1 MSRVRLA
8 VVLVLPLLLAFV
20 GAARPAAAEKS
31 AADLLPPSTLA
42 YVEISDPKAVL
53 STTLDNPLRQ
63 QLEDS
68 SAFRDAMDK
77 PNAKKL
83 KQVVKLI
90 EDRAGVQWRPALEQI
105 SGGGIALAFEPL
117 TQGVVVLVKPEDMK
131 TAEAVRDALISM
143 AEDDAKKHGKPDP
156 VTTKAYRGLKAWHVN
171 EAIVADLG
179 PWVMISNKKGLAQRV
194 ADNFLDGGDALAGDE
209 DFGAARRLAAGPGT
223 PPSAWA
229 FVRLAPIRLFAKSQ
243 QPWLDPASK
252 SDNPGIEFVLGGLI
266 PVAQNAPYATASLW
280 AGHGGIKLAAAAPMD
295 RAWVPAG
302 RKFFFA
308 APPDGAAK
316 PLRPPGTLLSL
327 TTYRDVAAMWQAGPD
342 LFTESV
348 ATQMAQTDSGLS
360 ALFGGKSFGNDV
372 LGAFKPQ
379 MQLVVARND
388 FPAGGLTP
396 TLKLPA
402 AALVLEIRPD
412 QFAHVRKHFRVAFQ
426 AGVALGNLNGA
437 QQGRALLDL
446 QTERR
451 GDCEIQF
458 ATYSGDDDA
467 PKEPAADKK
476 VKKDAKSPKDD
487 AYLNLS
493 PAMALSNRRLIL
505 STSRQLAEELA
516 DLDAKEQSPARIR
529 ENTLIAGN
537 PNLAADLIKANREQL
552 VAGNMLQKGHD
563 RKTAEREISLLQA
576 IAGAFSDARVRL
588 LPEEKSIRFELE
600 VKTVP
605 DATADIAHEQE
616 QKEH

>member
-8 VVLVLPLLLAFV
+8 VVPVLPLLLTLV
-20 GAARPAAAEKS
+20 GAARAAAAEKS
-31 AADLLPPSTLA
+31 AAQLLPPSTLA
-42 YVEISDPKAVL
+42 YVEISDPKALL
-53 STTLDNPLRQ
+53 STTLDNPLRKQ
-63 QLEDS
+63 IEES
-68 SAFRDAMDK
+68 PAFRDAMEK

-83 KQVVKLI
+83 KQVVKVI
-90 EDRAGVQWRPALEQI
+90 EDRAGVEWRPALEQI
-105 SGGGIALAFEPL
+105 SGGGIVLAFEPL
-117 TQGVVVLVKPEDMK
+117 TQGVVILIKPDDMK
-131 TAEAVRDALISM
+131 TADSVRDALISM
-143 AEDDAKKHGKPDP
+143 ARDDAKKHGKPDP
-156 VTTKAYRGLKAWHVN
+156 VTTKTYRGLKAWHVN

-179 PWVMISNKKGLAQRV
+179 PWVMICNKKGLAQRV
-194 ADNFLDGGDALAGDE
+194 ADTYLDGGDALANDD
-209 DFGAARRLAAGPGT
+209 DFHAAQRLSAGQGT

-266 PVAQNAPYATASLW
+266 PVAQHAPYATASLW

-316 PLRPPGTLLSL
+316 PLLPPGTLLSL

-360 ALFGGKSFGNDV
+360 ALFGGKSFGGDV

-379 MQLVVARND
+379 MQFVVARQD
-388 FPAGGLTP
+388 FPNGALLP

-426 AGVALGNLNGA
+426 AGVALANLNGA

-451 GDCEIQF
+451 GDCDIEF
-458 ATYSGDDDA
+458 ATFTADDL
-467 PKEPAADKK
+467 PKEPKEKHDKK
-476 VKKDAKSPKDD
+476 DVKSPKDD

-493 PAMALSNRRLIL
+493 PAMALSKTRLIL
-505 STSRQLAEELA
+505 STSRQLAEQLA
-516 DLDAKEQSPARIR
+516 DLDAKEPSPARIP

-537 PNLAADLIKANREQL
+537 PNLASNLIKANREQL
-552 VAGNMLQKGHD
+552 VAGNMLEKGHD
-563 RKTAEREISLLQA
+563 RKTAEREIRLLEA
-576 IAGAFSDARVRL
+576 IADAFTDGRLRL
-588 LPEEKSIRFELE
+588 LPEEKSIRFEIE
-600 VKTVP
+600 VKTAH
-605 DATADIAHEQE
+605 DSTADAPPTIENE
-616 QKEH
+616 EH